1 MSCCRVILLM
11 LLAPPALAVRAD
23 IPLDVLDEDAAA
35 IESRLIAWR
44 RDLHA
49 HPELGNREIRS
60 SGIVAA
66 HLRSLDLEVH
76 TGIAHT
82 GVAAVLEGGRPG
94 ATIALRA
101 DMDALP
107 VTEDVDLPFRSTVT
121 TEYRGQI
128 SGVMHACGHD
138 GHTAILMAAAEIL
151 AMHREQLPGRV
162 LFIFQ
167 PAEEGAPEG
176 ERGGASLMLEEGLF
190 DIAQPEAV
198 FGLHLHSSLHAG
210 SIGYRAGP
218 FMAGSDFFRIVVT
231 GRQTHGASPWQG
243 VDPIV
248 ISAQIIDGLQTIV
261 SRQLDIADV
270 PAVVTIGAIRG
281 GVRHNIIPDSVEM
294 LGTFRTFR
302 PEIRNDVIERI
313 RATATNIAQAG
324 GATAELTLGDSPN
337 PATINDV
344 ELTRRMVP
352 VLERVAPGRTQVIG
366 LKTLAED
373 FSYYARE
380 VPGLF
385 FWVGVTPP
393 DQSLSTAPTNHS
405 PRFYVD
411 ESALLNGLRAMLGVA
426 VDYLEQRAPGAT

>member
-1 MSCCRVILLM
+1 VNSRCV
-11 LLAPPALAVRAD
+11 LALIVLALPALAVCGE
-23 IPLDVLDEDAAA
+23 IPLDALEMDAAA
-35 IESRLIAWR
+35 IEPQLIAWR
-44 RDLHA
+44 RDFHE
-49 HPELGNREIRS
+49 HPELGNRELRTS
-60 SGIVAA
+60 RIVAA
-66 HLRSLDLEVH
+66 HLRSLGLAVH

-94 ATIALRA
+94 PTIALRA

-128 SGVMHACGHD
+128 TGVMHACGHD
-138 GHTAILMAAAEIL
+138 GHTAILMAAAEI
-151 AMHREQLPGRV
+151 ASKHRERLPGRI

-198 FGLHLHSSLHAG
+198 FGLHLHSSLPAG
-210 SIGYRAGP
+210 SIGYREGP

-352 VLERVAPGRTQVIG
+352 VLERVAPGRMQVIG

-385 FWVGVTPP
+385 FWVGVTPL
-393 DQSLSTAPTNHS
+393 DHSLATAPSNHS

-411 ESALLNGLRAMLGVA
+411 ESALLTGLRALLGVA
-426 VDYLEQRAPGAT
+426 VDYLEHGTPGTD